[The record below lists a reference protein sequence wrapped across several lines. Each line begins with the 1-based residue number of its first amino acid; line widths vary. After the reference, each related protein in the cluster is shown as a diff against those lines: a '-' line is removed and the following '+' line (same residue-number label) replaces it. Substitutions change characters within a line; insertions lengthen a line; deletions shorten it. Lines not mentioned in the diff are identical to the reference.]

1 MTTPP
6 TNEGPG
12 QDPYGQPD
20 YGQPNYGQPN
30 YGQPQPGQSP
40 YGQPAYGQPPADRGE
55 PPRSI
60 QLAVTLIW
68 VTIGLGLLSS
78 LLSFLYLDEIIQMTL
93 DQAGA
98 GGLDEDAVRSGV
110 MVGAVIG
117 LTIGVLLY
125 GGLALFIKRGA
136 GWARIVYS
144 ILAAISILAAVL
156 SLGDPQPILLRLVGL
171 IGSGV
176 TASVLWLLWQKES
189 TDWFRRPA

>member
-20 YGQPNYGQPN
+20 YGRPD
-30 YGQPQPGQSP
+30 YGQPQPAQSP
-40 YGQPAYGQPPADRGE
+40 YGQPGYGQSPAVRGE

-78 LLSFLYLDEIIQMTL
+78 LLSFLYLDEIIRMTL
-93 DQAGA
+93 DGPGA
-98 GGLDEDAVRSGV
+98 NGLTRDDVRAGV
-110 MVGAVIG
+110 MVGAVVG

-136 GWARIVYS
+136 NWARIVYS
-144 ILAAISILAAVL
+144 VLAAISVFGTMM
-156 SLGDPQPILLRLVGL
+156 SLGDPQPILLRLVGVISL
-171 IGSGV
+171 GV
-176 TASVLWLLWQKES
+176 TAFVLWLLWQKES
-189 TDWFRRPA
+189 SDWFRRPA